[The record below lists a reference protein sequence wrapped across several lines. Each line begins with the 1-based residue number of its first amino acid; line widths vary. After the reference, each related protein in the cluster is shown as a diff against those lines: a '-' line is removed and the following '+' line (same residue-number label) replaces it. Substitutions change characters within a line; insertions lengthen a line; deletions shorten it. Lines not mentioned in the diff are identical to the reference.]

1 MDISMKPTSVSI
13 KDKKSTPY
21 HHGDLRQALIDSA
34 IVILEEEGFK
44 ALSLRAVARKAGVSQ
59 AAPYNHFEDKNEM
72 LAAIAAKGF
81 EEMAAAQQ
89 LALQQSD
96 EGKSKLIALG
106 KGYVS
111 YGLEHPAL
119 LRLMFGPEFAATG
132 QYPQLSKVSNRGYQQ
147 LIDAVEEHITME
159 AGDHP
164 PTKVGAAAAWAM
176 VHGLTTLMIEGR
188 IDPDL
193 KEPEKRDAFIEQV
206 ITVLAT
212 GL

>member
-1 MDISMKPTSVSI
+1 MSI
-13 KDKKSTPY
+13 AKDKQPPKY
-21 HHGDLRQALIDSA
+21 HHGDLRQALIDGA
-34 IVILEEEGFK
+34 IAILEEEGFK

-59 AAPYNHFEDKNEM
+59 AAPYNHFKDKNDM

-81 EEMAAAQQ
+81 EDMAAAQHQ
-89 LALQQSD
+89 AVLQS
-96 EGKSKLIALG
+96 EKGKSNLIALG
-106 KGYVS
+106 REYVS

-119 LRLMFGPEFAATG
+119 LQLMFGPEFASPD
-132 QYPQLSKVSNRGYQQ
+132 QYPQLSEVSKRGYQQ
-147 LIDAVEEHITME
+147 LINAVEDHITTE
-159 AGDHP
+159 DGDHP
-164 PTKVGAAAAWAM
+164 PTAVGAAAAWAM

-193 KEPEKRDAFIEQV
+193 KSPAERNMFIEQV